1 MMKRIKDRIDI
12 LEREVQQER
21 NREEESDAKHVEA
34 INHILLLIMVFDILF
49 II

>member
-21 NREEESDAKHVEA
+21 HREEEADVKHVEA
-34 INHILLLIMVFDILF
+34 I
-49 II
+49 IISCS